1 MLSLWLFCCVSYKV
15 EVERKK
21 GRVRK
26 WDRLACGYLRP
37 SHHSHIS
44 NDLMRP
50 SSVSLSSSLSLFLF
64 STLAANFP
72 CLAHISRLLLSN
84 FIKDNVLKVL
94 HSTALGLVKARREE
108 GESKVGISLSLPV
121 SKSSAIFL
129 HWIISA
135 CSLYAQK
142 YVEKSK
148 IAEISLK
155 MSFQGVYAMTFL
167 VSGWSSAS

>member
-1 MLSLWLFCCVSYKV
+1 MSYKV
-15 EVERKK
+15 EVERAK

-121 SKSSAIFL
+121 SKNLILASNY
-129 HWIISA
+129 ISA

-142 YVEKSK
+142 HMQRSK
-148 IAEISLK
+148 VAEISLK
-155 MSFQGVYAMTFL
+155 VSFQGVYAMTFL